1 MSTGCAGPAARLVSI
16 LSTVFAIAGRTR
28 TQLRMAAVTDDG
40 DPRRDAVR
48 ADVERRYRGAGF
60 DSDEMKFDSNGY
72 PEDDPENGIFW
83 GPPDDRAGIHFRWSH
98 AWFDWRGGEA

>member
-16 LSTVFAIAGRTR
+16 LSTVFCNRGTNAHAASNGR
-28 TQLRMAAVTDDG
+28 VTDDG